1 MARISGLKN
10 SNVLGD
16 VIKSLAVDAAQD
28 TDGVKLSDAKR
39 NHSVSVCFL
48 PNEKVTV
55 DVIVSIDW
63 GYSVP
68 SSVAVL
74 QEKIKKQIEG
84 ATKFKVHS
92 VNVEVANVNIAQ

>member
-1 MARISGLKN
+1 MGIMSGLKN
-10 SNVLGD
+10 SNVLSD

-28 TDGVKLSDAKR
+28 SEGVKLSEAKR
-39 NHSVSVCFL
+39 NRAVSVCFL

-55 DVIVSIDW
+55 DVVVNIDL

-68 SSVAVL
+68 SAVAGL